1 MPQRG
6 IRLSRLTLRRLRLF
20 AILVALVVS
29 AGVFIAYQTP
39 GPEGLD
45 HTNALLH
52 EAFSW
57 FVGASL
63 FLGFELFLYPSR
75 HGAPLRRMH
84 FLATIAVKSIV
95 LMCIVLF
102 AAFFGRV
109 VLHGVI
115 TLAFLAEPR
124 FYNVMGAAFL
134 VVTAVQASI
143 QIVRIVGARTLVN
156 FVLGRYRTPIEE
168 DRIFMFLDLADSTAL
183 AERLGDI
190 GVQTLITQFFFDI
203 TEPIIEYGGEI
214 HRYVGD
220 QVVITWPL
228 RAEAPNM
235 RSIRCYF
242 AIAERVEEKAAEYQA
257 RFGAVPAFRAG
268 LHGGPVVISEC
279 GDYKQ
284 EISYFGDTV
293 NTAARIQQQCK
304 VFDCPLLISAELLDR
319 VRLPGSYEALAKG
332 SVQLRG
338 RERET
343 VLFTIVPES

>member
-1 MPQRG
+1 M
-6 IRLSRLTLRRLRLF
+6 SRLTLRRLRLF
-20 AILVALVVS
+20 AILVALAVA
-29 AGVFIAYQTP
+29 AGVFIGYQSF
-39 GPEGLD
+39 GPEGPD
-45 HTNALLH
+45 NPNALYH
-52 EAFSW
+52 EAFNW

-84 FLATIAVKSIV
+84 FMATIAVKSII
-95 LMCIVLF
+95 LACIVVF
-102 AAFFGRV
+102 ATFFGRA
-109 VLHGVI
+109 VLHDAI
-115 TLAFLAEPR
+115 TLAFLAQPE
-124 FYNVMGAAFL
+124 FYRVLGAAFL
-134 VVTAVQASI
+134 VVTVVQASI
-143 QIVRIVGARTLVN
+143 QIMRIIGSRTLVN
-156 FVLGRYRTPIEE
+156 FVFGRYRRPIRE

-242 AIAERVEEKAAEYQA
+242 AIPERVGEKAAEYQA
-257 RFGAVPAFRAG
+257 QFGTVPAFRAG

-293 NTAARIQQQCK
+293 NTAARVQQQCK
-304 VFDCPLLISAELLDR
+304 VFDCPLLVSAELLDR
-319 VRLPGSYEALAKG
+319 VALPRSYEALAKG

-338 RERET
+338 WERET
-343 VLFTIVPES
+343 DLFTILPAGEAAP